1 MLQKEKK
8 RKEKKRKE
16 RERERERERT
26 QVTVQSEEPP
36 RDETQKLIV
45 AERETLKEAVNG
57 RLVDAIRS
65 CWLVALLHNI
75 ERMGRLRCRG
85 VSKGRDEKQKNE
97 RKTKEEPEKEGRARE
112 AARPMTELV
121 TWGLDKQI
129 KKIRRANQLGWRR
142 PKPIPIQRNGSEIV
156 CCCCCC
162 CCCFSTWF
170 ADQKQSLANAVHK
183 IKCT

>member
-1 MLQKEKK
+1 MKKEPMGLKKKKTEATKWGSKGGNLTSFSLSNYPFGLSPRLVNLGFTTWWMLQKEKK

-65 CWLVALLHNI
+65 C
-75 ERMGRLRCRG
+75 
-85 VSKGRDEKQKNE
+85 
-97 RKTKEEPEKEGRARE
+97 
-112 AARPMTELV
+112 
-121 TWGLDKQI
+121 
-129 KKIRRANQLGWRR
+129 
-142 PKPIPIQRNGSEIV
+142 
-156 CCCCCC
+156 
-162 CCCFSTWF
+162 
-170 ADQKQSLANAVHK
+170 
-183 IKCT
+183 